1 MSTIFQQVGR
11 YAIQRELG
19 RGGMATVFLATD
31 AETGIEIALKQVAVG
46 FDRDGRE
53 ILEAEQWGAE
63 LQAHFS
69 QICEA
74 VPKVCNSWLDGDYFY
89 IAMEYVDG
97 INLSDLLATPLPRD
111 RAVQIAI
118 ELCRFLEA
126 AHGFTA
132 TIGGRTL
139 TSLHHSDLKPRNVRI
154 TPSGHVKVLD
164 FGIAKAL
171 SLSRKVTRNDFGSV
185 PYLSPERLES
195 NDIDAYSDLW
205 ALGVVFYE
213 MLQGRQ
219 PFVASDT
226 RQLERRILSRVQPP
240 SISEACPAGLQA
252 IAAKLLAGRI
262 EDRYAS
268 AAAIREELERFQRG
282 ERTAAEEQ
290 GWPRPVDEAPTAL
303 TPRAHT
309 NDAPALEDE
318 RTRRTTRPAA
328 RPAAAQPP
336 NARPQPAQDAAVTR
350 VRRRRLL
357 KRALQIAAVLFVLN
371 EIAVGSSASQLAR
384 AIPARQLPE
393 LDETWQ
399 QYDRI
404 RNRSYLHFGTLGLR
418 RAIVARTIE
427 LNERVIASYRNGLP
441 SLREAQWLAIQAA
454 DARALEA
461 DSDNRQL
468 KGAARLCDGHL
479 HRIAGDARLAKHDPA
494 GARREYMEAVT
505 AFREAAELRPNWP
518 DPFLGLMRTFIY
530 GLDDLERG
538 EDALR
543 QAERFGYS
551 PGSREVAQLADGYRA
566 RGERLVRYARVL
578 RGLPQ
583 EQPSLE
589 KAADAFRHAIE
600 LYAKVTDFAQGAA
613 NIRVAQ
619 RRLDQVQLRLTELS
633 LDNGSEELPAKF

>member
-1 MSTIFQQVGR
+1 VSTVFQQAGR

-31 AETGIEIALKQVAVG
+31 PESGMDVALKQVAVG
-46 FDRDGRE
+46 FDRDGHE

-69 QICEA
+69 EICDS
-74 VPKVCNSWLDGDYFY
+74 VPKVYNSWKDGDYFY

-97 INLSDLLATPLPRD
+97 INLSDLIATPLPRD

-126 AHGFTA
+126 AHAFTA

-139 TSLHHSDLKPRNVRI
+139 TSLHHSDLKPRNIRI
-154 TPSGHVKVLD
+154 TSSGHVKVLD

-219 PFVASDT
+219 PFAASDT

-240 SISEACPAGLQA
+240 PISDQCPVGLQA
-252 IAAKLLAGRI
+252 IAAKLLASRI
-262 EDRYAS
+262 DDRYAT
-268 AAAIREELERFQRG
+268 AAAIRADLERFARG
-282 ERTAAEEQ
+282 ECTTAEEQ
-290 GWPRPVDEAPTAL
+290 GWPKSADEAPTMR
-303 TPRAHT
+303 TSRAQT
-309 NDAPALEDE
+309 NDAPEDD
-318 RTRRTTRPAA
+318 RTRRTTRPLAA
-328 RPAAAQPP
+328 PAPPTVASTATPAHTPAAP
-336 NARPQPAQDAAVTR
+336 RPK
-350 VRRRRLL
+350 RRRLL
-357 KRALQIAAVLFVLN
+357 RRALQIAALLFVIN
-371 EIAVGSSASQLAR
+371 EIAVGSSANQLAR

-404 RNRSYLHFGTLGLR
+404 RSRSYLHFGTVGLR
-418 RAIVARTIE
+418 RAIVARTME
-427 LNERVIASYRNGLP
+427 LSERVIASYRNGLP
-441 SLREAQWLAIQAA
+441 TLREAQWLAIQAA
-454 DARALEA
+454 DARALEE
-461 DSDNRQL
+461 DPDNRQL
-468 KGAARLCDGHL
+468 KAAGRLSDGHL
-479 HRIAGDARLAKHDPA
+479 HRIAGDARQTKHDPA
-494 GARREYMEAVT
+494 AARREYMEAVT

-530 GLDDLERG
+530 GLDDLDRG

-551 PGSREVAQLADGYRA
+551 AGSREIAQLADGYRA
-566 RGERLVRYARVL
+566 RGERLARYARVL

-600 LYAKVTDFAQGAA
+600 LYGKVTDFAQGAA
-613 NIRVAQ
+613 NIRLAQ
-619 RRLDQVQLRLTELS
+619 HRLDQVELRLTELS
-633 LDNGSEELPAKF
+633 FEHASDDQPSR

>member
-1 MSTIFQQVGR
+1 MSTVFQQVGR

-19 RGGMATVFLATD
+19 RGGMATVFLASD
-31 AETGIEIALKQVAVG
+31 PATGMDVALKQVAVG
-46 FDRDGRE
+46 FDRDGHE

-63 LQAHFS
+63 LQSHFS
-69 QICEA
+69 EICDA
-74 VPKVCNSWLDGDYFY
+74 VPKVYDSWQDGDYFY
-89 IAMEYVDG
+89 IAMEYVEG
-97 INLSDLLATPLPRD
+97 INLSEVLAKPLARD
-111 RAVQIAI
+111 RAVQMAI

-126 AHGFTA
+126 AHAFTA

-139 TSLHHSDLKPRNVRI
+139 TSLHHSDLKPRNIRI
-154 TPSGHVKVLD
+154 TSSGHVKVLD

-240 SISEACPAGLQA
+240 AISDECPAALQA
-252 IAAKLLAGRI
+252 IAAKLLAPQI
-262 EDRYAS
+262 ADRYAT
-268 AAAIREELERFQRG
+268 AAAIREDLERFGRG
-282 ERTAAEEQ
+282 ACTTAEEQ
-290 GWPRPVDEAPTAL
+290 GWPKPADEAPTMRTLPAQ
-303 TPRAHT
+303 T
-309 NDAPALEDE
+309 NDAPAMDDE

-328 RPAAAQPP
+328 SAPPTVPSTAAATPAPP
-336 NARPQPAQDAAVTR
+336 RPR
-350 VRRRRLL
+350 RKRRRLL
-357 KRALQIAAVLFVLN
+357 RRALQVAALLFVLN
-371 EIAVGSSASQLAR
+371 EIAVGSSANQLAR

-393 LDETWQ
+393 LDQTWQ

-404 RNRSYLHFGTLGLR
+404 RNRSYLHFGTFVLR
-418 RAIVARTIE
+418 RAIVARTME
-427 LNERVIASYRNGLP
+427 LSERVIASYRNGLP
-441 SLREAQWLAIQAA
+441 TLREAQWLAIQAA
-454 DARALEA
+454 DARALEE
-461 DSDNRQL
+461 DPDNRQL
-468 KGAARLCDGHL
+468 KAAGRLSDGHL
-479 HRIAGDARLAKHDPA
+479 HRIAGDARQAKHDPA
-494 GARREYMEAVT
+494 AARREYMEAVT

-530 GLDDLERG
+530 GLDDLDRG

-551 PGSREVAQLADGYRA
+551 AGTREVAQLADGYRA
-566 RGERLVRYARVL
+566 RGERLTRYARVL

-583 EQPSLE
+583 EQPSLQ
-589 KAADAFRHAIE
+589 KAAEAFRHAIE
-600 LYAKVTDFAQGAA
+600 LYGKVTDFAQGAA
-613 NIRVAQ
+613 NIRLAQ
-619 RRLDQVQLRLTELS
+619 RRLDQVELRLTELS
-633 LDNGSEELPAKF
+633 FEHVSDDQSSR

>member
-1 MSTIFQQVGR
+1 V
-11 YAIQRELG
+11 
-19 RGGMATVFLATD
+19 
-31 AETGIEIALKQVAVG
+31 
-46 FDRDGRE
+46 
-53 ILEAEQWGAE
+53 
-63 LQAHFS
+63 
-69 QICEA
+69 
-74 VPKVCNSWLDGDYFY
+74 
-89 IAMEYVDG
+89 
-97 INLSDLLATPLPRD
+97 
-111 RAVQIAI
+111 
-118 ELCRFLEA
+118 
-126 AHGFTA
+126 
-132 TIGGRTL
+132 
-139 TSLHHSDLKPRNVRI
+139 
-154 TPSGHVKVLD
+154 
-164 FGIAKAL
+164 
-171 SLSRKVTRNDFGSV
+171 
-185 PYLSPERLES
+185 
-195 NDIDAYSDLW
+195 
-205 ALGVVFYE
+205 
-213 MLQGRQ
+213 
-219 PFVASDT
+219 
-226 RQLERRILSRVQPP
+226 
-240 SISEACPAGLQA
+240 
-252 IAAKLLAGRI
+252 
-262 EDRYAS
+262 
-268 AAAIREELERFQRG
+268 
-282 ERTAAEEQ
+282 
-290 GWPRPVDEAPTAL
+290 
-303 TPRAHT
+303 
-309 NDAPALEDE
+309 
-318 RTRRTTRPAA
+318 
-328 RPAAAQPP
+328 
-336 NARPQPAQDAAVTR
+336 
-350 VRRRRLL
+350 
-357 KRALQIAAVLFVLN
+357 LQIAAVLFVLN
-371 EIAVGSSASQLAR
+371 EIAVGSSANQLAR

-427 LNERVIASYRNGLP
+427 LNERVIANYRNGLP

-454 DARALEA
+454 DARALGE

-479 HRIAGDARLAKHDPA
+479 HRIAGDTRQAKHDSA

-613 NIRVAQ
+613 NIRVVQ

-633 LDNGSEELPAKF
+633 LENVREELPGKF